1 MTEPVL
7 SVFDRIVVVLVAVVF
22 YIAIRF
28 LQTVQDDIELV
39 RQMTDERLTRIE
51 NILYGGEE

>member
-1 MTEPVL
+1 MSEPVF
-7 SVFDRIVVVLVAVVF
+7 SVFDRFIVVLVAVVF

-28 LQTVQDDIELV
+28 LQNVQDDIERV
-39 RQMTDERLTRIE
+39 RQMTDERLNRIE